1 LLQSQN
7 YLYLYMTDIKV
18 DGLIQKLEK
27 YRDRIA
33 KSEQKSREF
42 LVEAGVVTPKGNLK
56 GNFKHICI

>member
-1 LLQSQN
+1 
-7 YLYLYMTDIKV
+7 MTDIKV